1 MRQHMLNAALA
12 GTFAALLCLS
22 SASAFAEVKKGD
34 PGATCTSEN
43 RTINGQAA
51 KCEICS
57 ATKCDT
63 SGTTVSN
70 CRKETTTTCTIG
82 GRVVSPNPKWNRIE
96 KLPKSKMQLQQ

>member
-1 MRQHMLNAALA
+1 MRQRLMNA
-12 GTFAALLCLS
+12 TFAAVLAAAFFAP
-22 SASAFAEVKKGD
+22 ASATFAEVKSTD
-34 PGATCTSEN
+34 PGATCTTEN

-63 SGTTVSN
+63 NGTTVSN

-82 GRVVSPNPKWNRIE
+82 GRVVNPNPKGGLIQ
-96 KLPKSKMQLQQ
+96 KLPKQQLQMIQ

>member
-12 GTFAALLCLS
+12 GAFAALLCLS

-51 KCEICS
+51 TCEICK

-70 CRKETTTTCTIG
+70 CRTETTTTCTVG
-82 GRVVSPNPKWNRIE
+82 GRVVNPNPKLNQIE
-96 KLPKSKMQLQQ
+96 KLPKGKMQLKK